1 MSTLT
6 TNHPASVMGRSS
18 SPAGSWLEQQA
29 RFAGAN
35 KLLKGSMATHEVNK
49 THEEHQPL
57 QPQQSQVLPIG
68 QIGQLVSKMPYRRLI
83 AAVDCTVLPNGGWQ
97 IPDGSVIPAYT
108 QIPPLSVIG
117 KDCVFGHHCAVL
129 DCCTVGSDCVFG
141 EACSFIGLPVFG
153 DRCVFAGQCEFSAGA
168 RFGAACVFGPVPRFN
183 FQTSF
188 GPYCVFADGTDFDEF
203 GLEFGH
209 GCVGAP
215 SSQAEGAQHVH

>member
-6 TNHPASVMGRSS
+6 KTHPNPVMGHNPD
-18 SPAGSWLEQQA
+18 PAGSWLEQQP
-29 RFAGAN
+29 RFTGE
-35 KLLKGSMATHEVNK
+35 KKPLKGAMTDHAAHEPHSSHAK
-49 THEEHQPL
+49 PIA
-57 QPQQSQVLPIG
+57 PIG
-68 QIGQLVSKMPYRRLI
+68 QLISKMPYRRLI

-129 DCCTVGSDCVFG
+129 DCCTAGSDCVFG

-153 DRCVFAGQCEFSAGA
+153 DRCVFAGQCEFTAGA
-168 RFGAACVFGPVPRFN
+168 RFGAACVFGPVPLFN

-188 GPYCVFADGTDFDEF
+188 GPYCVFADGTDFGEF

-215 SSQAEGAQHVH
+215 SSQAQGEQHVH

>member
-6 TNHPASVMGRSS
+6 TNYPAPTVEHKP
-18 SPAGSWLEQQA
+18 SPAGSWLEQQP

-35 KLLKGSMATHEVNK
+35 KLLKGSMATHEANE
-49 THEEHQPL
+49 THEEHQP
-57 QPQQSQVLPIG
+57 QPQQSHVKPIEP
-68 QIGQLVSKMPYRRLI
+68 IGQLVSKMPYRRLI

-97 IPDGSVIPAYT
+97 IPDGSVIPPYT

-153 DRCVFAGQCEFSAGA
+153 DRCVFAGHCEFTAGA
-168 RFGAACVFGPVPRFN
+168 RFGAACVFGPVPLFN

-203 GLEFGH
+203 GLDFGH
-209 GCVGAP
+209 DCVGAP
-215 SSQAEGAQHVH
+215 SSQAQGEQHVH

>member
-6 TNHPASVMGRSS
+6 KTIPNPEMGQNPG
-18 SPAGSWLEQQA
+18 PAGSWLDQQA

-35 KLLKGSMATHEVNK
+35 KLLKDSTATHEA
-49 THEEHQPL
+49 HQA
-57 QPQQSQVLPIG
+57 QQNHAKPIAP
-68 QIGQLVSKMPYRRLI
+68 IGQLVSKMPYRRLI

-188 GPYCVFADGTDFDEF
+188 GPYCVFADGTVFDEF

-215 SSQAEGAQHVH
+215 SSQAEGAQYVH

>member
-35 KLLKGSMATHEVNK
+35 KLLKGSMATHEANE
-49 THEEHQPL
+49 THEEHQPH
-57 QPQQSQVLPIG
+57 PQQSHVKPIEP
-68 QIGQLVSKMPYRRLI
+68 IGQLVSKMPYRRLI
-83 AAVDCTVLPNGGWQ
+83 AAVDCIVLPNGGWQ
-97 IPDGSVIPAYT
+97 IPDGSVIPPYT

-153 DRCVFAGQCEFSAGA
+153 DRCVFAGHCEFTAGA
-168 RFGAACVFGPVPRFN
+168 RFGAACVFGPVPLFN

-188 GPYCVFADGTDFDEF
+188 GPYCVFADGTDFGEF

-209 GCVGAP
+209 SCVGAP
-215 SSQAEGAQHVH
+215 SSQAQGEQHVH

>member
-6 TNHPASVMGRSS
+6 QNQPALTVGHKP
-18 SPAGSWLEQQA
+18 SPAGSWLEQQP

-35 KLLKGSMATHEVNK
+35 KLLKSCTA
-49 THEEHQPL
+49 THEEHQPKP
-57 QPQQSQVLPIG
+57 QPQQSQVLPTG

-97 IPDGSVIPAYT
+97 IPDGSVIPPYT

-153 DRCVFAGQCEFSAGA
+153 DRCVFAGHCEFTAGA
-168 RFGAACVFGPVPRFN
+168 RFGAACVFGPVPLFN

-209 GCVGAP
+209 SCVGAP
-215 SSQAEGAQHVH
+215 SSQAEGEQHVH

>member
-6 TNHPASVMGRSS
+6 QNHPALTLGHKP
-18 SPAGSWLEQQA
+18 SPVDSWLTQQP

-35 KLLKGSMATHEVNK
+35 KLLKGSMATHEANE
-49 THEEHQPL
+49 THEEHQP
-57 QPQQSQVLPIG
+57 QPQQSHAKPIEP
-68 QIGQLVSKMPYRRLI
+68 IGQLVSKMPYRRLI

-97 IPDGSVIPAYT
+97 IPEGSVIPAYT

-153 DRCVFAGQCEFSAGA
+153 DRCVFAGHCEFTAGA
-168 RFGAACVFGPVPRFN
+168 RFGAACVFGPVPLFN

-188 GPYCVFADGTDFDEF
+188 GPYCVFADGTDFGEF

-215 SSQAEGAQHVH
+215 SSQAQGEQHVD